1 LQLLFERLSQAEVE
15 HKFFEKIRTHC
26 SKKSCRK
33 KLCRKKLCRKNLV
46 EAGLRLKL
54 FHGGWELF
62 YDDLSV
68 AIEQARRREKP
79 AA

>member
-1 LQLLFERLSQAEVE
+1 LRRFELIAQKNPVE
-15 HKFFEKIRTHC
+15 KNSVE
-26 SKKSCRK
+26 
-33 KLCRKKLCRKNLV
+33 KNLV